1 MRRTFAFLLLLAI
14 FLIGGWPCSA
24 LAQGISES
32 APVQA
37 ELLADRAAL
46 KAGHPFTSGLYLRL
60 APGWHT
66 YWINPGDS
74 GLPVDLKWDLPS
86 GWKTGALQWPV
97 PFKHVESGDMIT
109 YGYENEVMILVEVT
123 PPATLPAGEITLP
136 AHASWLACAKSCV
149 PGSADLTLKLP
160 IAVGDETPAAAN
172 MAVFEK
178 YRARLPKTSSPPFTL
193 KWQPHDTEVHL
204 KVTPA
209 APGAEF
215 DFFPFDPL
223 AGHPQEVSP
232 GVLRVSLPKEG
243 PERLSPLVKGI
254 FVVEQGGQRNGWVI
268 GNSHPTPDAT
278 ASMPTPPP
286 SGKASGS
293 ILTAPRALLFGFIG
307 GFILNLMPCV
317 LPVIALKILGFL
329 GQAGESRQRVFRL
342 GLAFTAGIFGWF
354 FALALLIVVARSVG
368 HQVNW
373 AFQFQNP
380 AFVLG
385 AILFLFVFALN
396 LLGVFEIWLPGM
408 DRLDSLSARQGY
420 GGAFLHG
427 VFATLLATPCTAPF
441 LGSALGFALAQS
453 GAMIFAMFT
462 AIATGMSLPYLLL
475 TAQPGWMRFLPRPGL
490 WMMRFK
496 QAMGFLL
503 LGTVVWLLGVYASQ
517 KGVAGA
523 PVALWLLLGIGIAGW
538 IFGTWFTPDASV
550 PRRLGALVA
559 MAVAIGLGA
568 RMGSPSA
575 IENWSSWSPEKV
587 AMFREQG
594 KPVFVDF
601 TAEWCTNCKYNE
613 RFVLS
618 KPSVQ
623 AALNGVVALRGDWSR
638 GDNTITTELRRL
650 GRAGVPVYVVYPAN
664 GAPPEVLP
672 EILTESVV
680 LEALK
685 KAKQ

>member
-1 MRRTFAFLLLLAI
+1 
-14 FLIGGWPCSA
+14 
-24 LAQGISES
+24 
-32 APVQA
+32 
-37 ELLADRAAL
+37 
-46 KAGHPFTSGLYLRL
+46 
-60 APGWHT
+60 
-66 YWINPGDS
+66 
-74 GLPVDLKWDLPS
+74 
-86 GWKTGALQWPV
+86 
-97 PFKHVESGDMIT
+97 
-109 YGYENEVMILVEVT
+109 
-123 PPATLPAGEITLP
+123 
-136 AHASWLACAKSCV
+136 
-149 PGSADLTLKLP
+149 
-160 IAVGDETPAAAN
+160 
-172 MAVFEK
+172 
-178 YRARLPKTSSPPFTL
+178 
-193 KWQPHDTEVHL
+193 
-204 KVTPA
+204 
-209 APGAEF
+209 
-215 DFFPFDPL
+215 
-223 AGHPQEVSP
+223 
-232 GVLRVSLPKEG
+232 
-243 PERLSPLVKGI
+243 
-254 FVVEQGGQRNGWVI
+254 
-268 GNSHPTPDAT
+268 
-278 ASMPTPPP
+278 
-286 SGKASGS
+286 
-293 ILTAPRALLFGFIG
+293 
-307 GFILNLMPCV
+307 
-317 LPVIALKILGFL
+317 
-329 GQAGESRQRVFRL
+329 
-342 GLAFTAGIFGWF
+342 
-354 FALALLIVVARSVG
+354 
-368 HQVNW
+368 
-373 AFQFQNP
+373 
-380 AFVLG
+380 
-385 AILFLFVFALN
+385 
-396 LLGVFEIWLPGM
+396 
-408 DRLDSLSARQGY
+408 
-420 GGAFLHG
+420 
-427 VFATLLATPCTAPF
+427 
-441 LGSALGFALAQS
+441 
-453 GAMIFAMFT
+453 MIFAMFT